1 MSEESDWKHSG
12 LAIASFVTSLVSLI
26 GVFSVIAIAGVLEA
40 TTPGGLDESSIE
52 AVVVGLFIF
61 FFLALLCV
69 ALGLGIAGLFQR
81 ERKKV
86 LAIIGAS
93 MATFGLIGTVFI
105 ILIGTMAESG

>member
-1 MSEESDWKHSG
+1 MREWFH
-12 LAIASFVTSLVSLI
+12 
-26 GVFSVIAIAGVLEA
+26 
-40 TTPGGLDESSIE
+40 
-52 AVVVGLFIF
+52 
-61 FFLALLCV
+61 
-69 ALGLGIAGLFQR
+69 R